1 MNTSQ
6 SGHSFTSGAP
16 RSSCRLPVAA
26 RSLLFGVR
34 KRCVANPCAVLPG
47 LDTRAQPVAIARSVA
62 LYLLVELVE
71 VEPSD
76 VVVIAL
82 RIPLEQGIGHC
93 DAEIVSLRHGL
104 VDEAPAQL

>member
-16 RSSCRLPVAA
+16 RSSCRLPVAT

-47 LDTRAQPVAIARSVA
+47 LDARAQPVAIAGSVA
-62 LYLLVELVE
+62 LDHLVELVE
-71 VEPSD
+71 VDRSE
-76 VVVIAL
+76 VVVLAV
-82 RIPLEQGIGHC
+82 RVPLEQRIGHG
-93 DAEIVSLRHGL
+93 DAEIVGLRHGL
-104 VDEAPAQL
+104 VDEALA